1 MADFENELSGM
12 FQTAV
17 DPAVG
22 PGLAEAALARIAR
35 QDRRRGL
42 ALTFAGAVGVLT
54 ASAVAGASGATQAAR
69 ELASQALVLTTMP
82 VNLMQIVWPMAAI
95 GIAVCAI
102 QALRT
107 TRAL

>member
-12 FQTAV
+12 FQAAI

-22 PGLAEAALARIAR
+22 PALAEAALARIAR
-35 QDRRRGL
+35 QDHRRRL
-42 ALTFAGAVGVLT
+42 ALTLAGAVGVLT
-54 ASAVAGASGATQAAR
+54 AGAIAGASGATQAAR
-69 ELASQALVLTTMP
+69 ELAGQALAMTTMH
-82 VNLMQIVWPMAAI
+82 VSLLQVVWPMAALA
-95 GIAVCAI
+95 IAVCAV